1 MEDGSV
7 NPRVLEKALRDAGL
21 ARKDAV
27 AAVSVFKSALAERD
41 VPVQVESAPIVSDSD
56 SEATKEDEILAAL
69 AERELIKILNSK
81 LKV

>member
-27 AAVSVFKSALAERD
+27 AAVSVFKSVLAERD
-41 VPVQVESAPIVSDSD
+41 APAQVESAPIVSESD
-56 SEATKEDEILAAL
+56 SEATNEDELLAAL
-69 AERELIKILNSK
+69 AERELIKLLNAK